1 MDNTDYAKGADRQLA
16 YIINEQC
23 SDISWREQ
31 VTFNEM
37 FAGRHVA
44 ALGTLF

>member
-1 MDNTDYAKGADRQLA
+1 MSDF
-16 YIINEQC
+16 

-37 FAGRHVA
+37 IKMS
-44 ALGTLF
+44 ALY

>member
-16 YIINEQC
+16 YTRNEQC
-23 SDISWREQ
+23 NDISWREQ

-37 FAGRHVA
+37 FAT
-44 ALGTLF
+44 LGTLF